1 MSSSYS
7 YVDLE
12 ALRKQRIKAELD
24 NAIRQAKD
32 QMKVKHDNSVHMTAA
47 ANIDISVVVE
57 DNAAGGYSGGGV
69 VKAEALQSN
78 EGKSETKRDE
88 LDFSGLLQAKKAK
101 PSRLELELDSWVKK
115 VDERP
120 VVTEKD
126 EKDRARVIAEIAKAV
141 ESPLMDIEDKIQS
154 VKMRVSTYLQGAVRL
169 TEADKERMESTY
181 LEYCVLCDMLEVM
194 PVEKIPHRV
203 EKEVARMTAVLE
215 KRKQEE
221 YVMEVIEE
229 IMEDLGC
236 HVKEDAVLDHTIGQM
251 YSIDGH
257 PLCEV
262 FVGSDD
268 RGIMF
273 EPVGESKGGSLDH
286 RRQVENDANS
296 VCSLYKT
303 IEERAAEKGVILS
316 RVYADPAEI
325 DKMAVQTDISERRA
339 TKKRQKAGVL
349 KQRALDSEG

>member
-7 YVDLE
+7 YVELE
-12 ALRKQRIKAELD
+12 AMRKARIKAALD
-24 NAIRQAKD
+24 DAIRQAKD
-32 QMKVKHDNSVHMTAA
+32 QMKVRHDNSVQMTAGA
-47 ANIDISVVVE
+47 RIELSVFAE
-57 DNAAGGYSGGGV
+57 DNVSGGYSGSGV
-69 VKAEALQSN
+69 MNAAALQAN
-78 EGKSETKRDE
+78 EGKSEAARDE
-88 LDFSGLLQAKKAK
+88 LDFSDLLQEKKSG
-101 PSRLELELDSWVKK
+101 PSRLEMQLDSWVKK

-126 EKDRARVIAEIAKAV
+126 VTDRARVIAEIAKAV
-141 ESPLMDIEDKIQS
+141 ESPLMDIEDKIQA
-154 VKMRVSTYLQGAVRL
+154 VKMRVSTYLQGAAVL
-169 TEADKERMESTY
+169 TEEDMERIESEY
-181 LEYCVLCDMLEVM
+181 LEYCVLCDMLEVR
-194 PVEKIPHRV
+194 PVEKIPCRV
-203 EKEVARMTAVLE
+203 EKEVARMTEVLE

-236 HVKEDAVLDHTIGQM
+236 HVKEDAVLDHTMGQM

-273 EPVGESKGGSLDH
+273 EPVGESKGGSLEH
-286 RRQVENDANS
+286 QRQVESDANS
-296 VCSLYKT
+296 ICSLYKT
-303 IEERAAEKGVILS
+303 IEERAAEKGVILT
-316 RVYADPAEI
+316 RVYADPAEL

-339 TKKRQKAGVL
+339 GKRRKKVGTLKA
-349 KQRALDSEG
+349 RSMDSEG